1 MIFLI
6 LSVIFYSTAIISGI
20 IVMIVLLFPES
31 KFSIK
36 TYELMTYFSK
46 EEKKERERLKEIEE
60 REKVYQNGSPDDIIN
75 FNNSKN
81 SNYQMMTND
90 EVYEKYS
97 NIPKSKI
104 EIIDSPI
111 VIYNSDEK
119 KILNLY
125 EERWEIKN
133 NRLQIKSGNKI
144 MNVDNYTMPP
154 NVKNIKN
161 GEKVLI
167 FRHKT
172 ENFRFKIL
180 QLI

>member
-6 LSVIFYSTAIISGI
+6 LSTIFYLTAIILGV
-20 IVMIVLLFPES
+20 IVMIGLILPES

-36 TYELMTYFSK
+36 TYELITYSSK
-46 EEKKERERLKEIEE
+46 ESKKERERLKEIEE
-60 REKVYQNGSPDDIIN
+60 REKVYKNGTPDDIIN

-81 SNYQMMTND
+81 QNYQMMTNN
-90 EVYEKYS
+90 ELYKKYS
-97 NIPKSKI
+97 NIPKNKI
-104 EIIDSPI
+104 EIIDTPSAM
-111 VIYNSDEK
+111 YNSDEK
-119 KILNLY
+119 KILHTF

-144 MNVDNYTMPP
+144 INVDSHLECP

-172 ENFRFKIL
+172 ERFRFKIL